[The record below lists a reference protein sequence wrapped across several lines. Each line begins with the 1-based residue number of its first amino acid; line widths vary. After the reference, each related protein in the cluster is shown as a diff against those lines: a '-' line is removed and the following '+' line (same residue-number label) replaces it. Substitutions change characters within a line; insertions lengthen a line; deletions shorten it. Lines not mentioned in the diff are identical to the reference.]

1 MGGAVPHIAPP
12 QRLGRD
18 ERKHLIQQG
27 HYELSAQDL
36 VRMSAAAG
44 HDLSV
49 HSQVGCT
56 GNTSCGNHVY
66 LTTGGPDMRVH
77 FQAVRL
83 EENAPCRADA
93 ADVLRSL
100 RGYLTAR
107 QWSGRAVGEAELQA
121 SARTYMAARAV
132 KHSIVETLEASGA
145 LSRLVSVVHSTYVKI
160 ARAMTYDHDFE
171 EEFEAEEAEEAS
183 EAPPAAARLEDPLPE
198 ESQEE
203 GDEEAGRSTTYD
215 DDVFEEEDHE
225 DSRHEEDD

>member
-145 LSRLVSVVHSTYVKI
+145 LSRLVSVVHSTYVKE
-160 ARAMTYDHDFE
+160 RGMTYLNLL
-171 EEFEAEEAEEAS
+171 
-183 EAPPAAARLEDPLPE
+183 ARCHN
-198 ESQEE
+198 
-203 GDEEAGRSTTYD
+203 AGCTAL
-215 DDVFEEEDHE
+215 
-225 DSRHEEDD
+225 